1 MIRDSWVAFLAAL
14 AIALGAGSCAVGDAG
29 DEETVEMISGSY
41 RTVAEGRAEILV
53 GGIGE
58 VWNEDLGLMVDAI
71 EVDVSCGED
80 RQVVWVSE
88 EQPTEPV
95 CRIQLQ
101 LVKITNWAPAK
112 ARLRVTWIP

>member
-1 MIRDSWVAFLAAL
+1 
-14 AIALGAGSCAVGDAG
+14 
-29 DEETVEMISGSY
+29 MISGSY

-58 VWNEDLGLMVDAI
+58 VWNEEVGLMVDAI

-112 ARLRVTWIP
+112 AKLRVTWIP